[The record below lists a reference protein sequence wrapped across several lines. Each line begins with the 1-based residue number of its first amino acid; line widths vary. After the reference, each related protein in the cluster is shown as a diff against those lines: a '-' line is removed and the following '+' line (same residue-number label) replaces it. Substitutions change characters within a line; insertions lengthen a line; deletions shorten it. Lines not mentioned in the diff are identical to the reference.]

1 MDVPLV
7 CEALYPSVSPR
18 LNPTRGSSPCNAV
31 SCFCVH
37 TQILLKIVYE
47 LEILFEVI
55 LLYLVMMLVKM
66 RADL

>member
-1 MDVPLV
+1 M
-7 CEALYPSVSPR
+7 
-18 LNPTRGSSPCNAV
+18 
-31 SCFCVH
+31 
-37 TQILLKIVYE
+37 LLKIVYE